1 MSRNVEDVLERAGE
15 YLMQRTAE
23 YRELPIAPPSSH
35 MGPRRRV
42 SGRRLL
48 VAVGATGAL
57 AAAVLVG
64 TFIGDSTPGG
74 PAEVAQAAWSAT
86 PIAPTLDQSARL
98 TTQCSADVQ
107 TVFGAGLAEMGGEAA
122 PLAGDYL
129 RPVIAEVRGTTALAV
144 YVSPGTVALCAT
156 FADGSIIVRA
166 FSGAIEPGQ
175 TLARGLDMDG
185 ERYMVVTGLLPAGA
199 SGGVVT
205 VLRPGQED
213 VTATVSADRY
223 AAWMP
228 TPTNYSIVYTSPD
241 GTTQQLGPFAT
252 EEVAEDEYAPVTT
265 VVVPGP
271 VSDPEPSPSACEQ
284 DPSSTACDG

>member
-23 YRELPIAPPSSH
+23 YRELPVVPPSSRP
-35 MGPRRRV
+35 GANRRG

-48 VAVGATGAL
+48 VGVGATGVL

-64 TFIGDSTPGG
+64 TFIGGSTPGG
-74 PAEVAQAAWSAT
+74 PAEIAQAAWSAT
-86 PIAPTLDQSARL
+86 PIAPTAEQSAQL
-98 TTQCSADVQ
+98 TTQCDADVQ
-107 TVFGAGLAEMGGEAA
+107 TVIGAGLAELGGGPA
-122 PLAGDYL
+122 PLAGDSL
-129 RPVIAEVRGTTALAV
+129 QPVISEVRGTSALAV
-144 YVSPGTVALCAT
+144 YVNPGTVALCAT

-199 SGGVVT
+199 SGGSVT
-205 VLRPGQED
+205 VLRPGEAD
-213 VTATVSADRY
+213 VIATVSGDRY

-228 TPTNYSIVYTSPD
+228 TPTNYSVVYTSPD
-241 GTTQQLGPFAT
+241 GTTQELGPFAT
-252 EEVAEDEYAPVTT
+252 EELAEDEYAPVTT

-271 VSDPEPSPSACEQ
+271 ASDPEPSPSACEQ
-284 DPSSTACDG
+284 DPSATDCDG